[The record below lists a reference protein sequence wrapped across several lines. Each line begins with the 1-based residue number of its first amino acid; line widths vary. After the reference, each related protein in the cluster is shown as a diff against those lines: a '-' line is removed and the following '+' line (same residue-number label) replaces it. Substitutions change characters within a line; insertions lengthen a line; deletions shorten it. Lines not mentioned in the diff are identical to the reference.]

1 MGRKHVYGIVQA
13 DRGTRPGALGV
24 GGSPIYTL
32 AYQGLACV
40 LSDYAGDDFA
50 NMPKEELVRH
60 LLVYQAVIEQV
71 IEEDTVLPVKFGT
84 LLAGEG
90 EVLELLS
97 QGHSR
102 LADALARVDGRI
114 EVEVAATWDINQ
126 VLAEIAHEPEIAQ
139 AREAVRKALATLPA
153 GDVLQQRVRL
163 GQMVKEALDQRREAH
178 RQRMMDF
185 LRPLALDMQ
194 PNALISDQM
203 VMNVAFLVDRAREK
217 EFVCHLEQLSDLF
230 HDQINFRIVGPLP
243 PYSFSTVE
251 VSRPDWDEIE
261 AAKQALGLGDVISES
276 EVRQAYRSLA
286 GRSHPDLNP
295 GDGAAK
301 DRFTRL
307 RSASAT
313 LLGYCR
319 GRAIPLRGSPGP
331 GGLGIKGLADSTDAE
346 ARHPVTRDSVQRT
359 LLLTIGRSAGQ
370 EAEAFCPSRPVRR
383 QAQAGR
389 A

>member
-97 QGHSR
+97 QGYSR

-126 VLAEIAHEPEIAQ
+126 GLAEIAHESVIPD
-139 AREAVRKALATLPA
+139 A
-153 GDVLQQRVRL
+153 G
-163 GQMVKEALDQRREAH
+163 
-178 RQRMMDF
+178 
-185 LRPLALDMQ
+185 
-194 PNALISDQM
+194 
-203 VMNVAFLVDRAREK
+203 
-217 EFVCHLEQLSDLF
+217 
-230 HDQINFRIVGPLP
+230 
-243 PYSFSTVE
+243 
-251 VSRPDWDEIE
+251 
-261 AAKQALGLGDVISES
+261 
-276 EVRQAYRSLA
+276 
-286 GRSHPDLNP
+286 
-295 GDGAAK
+295 
-301 DRFTRL
+301 
-307 RSASAT
+307 
-313 LLGYCR
+313 
-319 GRAIPLRGSPGP
+319 
-331 GGLGIKGLADSTDAE
+331 
-346 ARHPVTRDSVQRT
+346 
-359 LLLTIGRSAGQ
+359 
-370 EAEAFCPSRPVRR
+370 
-383 QAQAGR
+383 
-389 A
+389 